1 MKRRWL
7 KIALTIAAGAA
18 APLVGHNDKRVSSVA
33 SAVVALGALYSRR
46 PQDYHPSGHEPM
58 PPYPLGHGNAPP
70 MPTSPS
76 DTRYPMGGYPKSPA
90 RPSPQDPPK
99 S

>member
-7 KIALTIAAGAA
+7 KIAFTLAAGAA
-18 APLVGHNDKRVSSVA
+18 APLVSSDDKRVSSVA

-46 PQDYHPSGHEPM
+46 PQDYQ
-58 PPYPLGHGNAPP
+58 
-70 MPTSPS
+70 
-76 DTRYPMGGYPKSPA
+76 PA

-99 S
+99 H